1 MNNEI
6 YIVCPPSKAT
16 GGPEALHQLGYVL
29 NQLGFNVKM
38 LYSKYKTKPIHPFYE
53 RYNVPYVFSVKDSK
67 DILLIIPESMTNL
80 IAKYPLAE
88 KKVWWLSLD
97 FYDILMKNREEKRNY
112 FKKIFFPKRNTEYRF
127 ESNPTVSHLYQSE
140 RVRQFLLTKPL
151 ENPISYLCDYPTE
164 LFFEELPELER
175 LKKEDIITYNP
186 KKGLETIKSFKDD
199 LSQYEWIPLTNMTR
213 EEIRIV
219 LRKAKLHVDFGYFPG
234 RDKIPREALV
244 SGCCLLT
251 GRDGTSA
258 FKEDLG
264 IPEKFKLHQN
274 EQNPE
279 NIKRLII
286 ELMNDY
292 ENIFKEFIPFREFV
306 IGEKRRMFED
316 VKKLF
321 S

>member
-1 MNNEI
+1 MNN
-6 YIVCPPSKAT
+6 
-16 GGPEALHQLGYVL
+16 
-29 NQLGFNVKM
+29 
-38 LYSKYKTKPIHPFYE
+38 
-53 RYNVPYVFSVKDSK
+53 R
-67 DILLIIPESMTNL
+67 
-80 IAKYPLAE
+80 E
-88 KKVWWLSLD
+88 K
-97 FYDILMKNREEKRNY
+97 KRNY
-112 FKKIFFPKRNTEYRF
+112 LKKILFPKTNTEYRF

-151 ENPISYLCDYPTE
+151 ENPIAYLCDYPTE
-164 LFFEELPELER
+164 LFFEELPELGD

-186 KKGLETIKSFKDD
+186 KKGLDTIESFKDD
-199 LSQYEWIPLTNMTR
+199 LSQYKWVPLTNMTR
-213 EEIRIV
+213 EEIRTV

-258 FKEDLG
+258 FNEDLG
-264 IPEKFKLHQN
+264 IPEKYKLHQK

-292 ENIFKEFIPFREFV
+292 KTAFEEFLPFREFV
-306 IGEKRRMFED
+306 MTEKNRMIED
-316 VKKLF
+316 ARKIF
-321 S
+321 SDYN